1 MEVPTLPGA
10 DEQFEEQRSL
20 LFGIA
25 YRMLGSVMDAEDAVQ
40 EAYLRW
46 QASDRSEV
54 ESPRAYL
61 STIVTRYCIDQL
73 RSARARREEY
83 VGPWLPEPLVQG
95 EGPDVAEQVELAE
108 SLSMAFLV
116 LLERLSPVER
126 AVFLLSEVFG
136 YEYAEIARIVERS
149 EANCRQIAHRARQHV
164 RERRPRFD
172 PGSEEQQQLTAQ
184 FLQACASGD
193 LSGLMATLA
202 EGVTLW
208 SDGGG
213 KVAAAPRPIQGAD
226 RVARFLLGILAKT
239 PPGGVATGV
248 LVNGEPGLITY
259 MEGRPNAVAV
269 LEIAEGRIQGI
280 RIVVNPDKLQ
290 RVPPIRG

>member
-1 MEVPTLPGA
+1 
-10 DEQFEEQRSL
+10 
-20 LFGIA
+20 
-25 YRMLGSVMDAEDAVQ
+25 
-40 EAYLRW
+40 
-46 QASDRSEV
+46 
-54 ESPRAYL
+54 
-61 STIVTRYCIDQL
+61 
-73 RSARARREEY
+73 
-83 VGPWLPEPLVQG
+83 
-95 EGPDVAEQVELAE
+95 
-108 SLSMAFLV
+108 
-116 LLERLSPVER
+116 
-126 AVFLLSEVFG
+126 
-136 YEYAEIARIVERS
+136 VERS

-172 PGSEEQQQLTAQ
+172 PGSEEQQQLTTQ

-213 KVAAAPRPIQGAD
+213 KVAAAPRPIEGAD

-239 PPGGVATGV
+239 PPGGVAAPV

-259 MEGRPNAVAV
+259 LQGRPNAVAV
-269 LEIAEGRIQGI
+269 LEIGEGRIQGI